1 MNGTH
6 VVYIGG
12 YISKIILLS
21 HFVYEHLFSIIICLF
36 IYLLFVCLFIYLFC
50 LFISILREKP
60 FDIGFLFLSFPAFIS
75 RFLVT
80 RYREELIQISA
91 QTR

>member
-36 IYLLFVCLFIYLFC
+36 IYYLFVYLFIYLFI
-50 LFISILREKP
+50 LFIYFDFERET
-60 FDIGFLFLSFPAFIS
+60 IWY
-75 RFLVT
+75 RFSVFEFSCI
-80 RYREELIQISA
+80 YK
-91 QTR
+91 

>member
-21 HFVYEHLFSIIICLF
+21 YFVYEHLFSIVICLF
-36 IYLLFVCLFIYLFC
+36 IYYLFVYLFIYLFIC
-50 LFISILREKP
+50 LFILILREKP
-60 FDIGFLFLSFPAFIS
+60 CDIGFLIAKNKFLCF
-75 RFLVT
+75 
-80 RYREELIQISA
+80 
-91 QTR
+91 

>member
-21 HFVYEHLFSIIICLF
+21 YFVYEHLFSIVICLF
-36 IYLLFVCLFIYLFC
+36 IYYLFVYLFIYLFIY
-50 LFISILREKP
+50 FDFERETMWY
-60 FDIGFLFLSFPAFIS
+60 
-75 RFLVT
+75 RFSDC
-80 RYREELIQISA
+80 QK
-91 QTR
+91 